1 MFFLRGGDY
10 LNISVSPKAMGDKRR
25 KMAKKKKNPLD
36 DYLEELDKYEEG
48 TEPREVEVDD

>member
-1 MFFLRGGDY
+1 MDDTLKYGCCSGVHM
-10 LNISVSPKAMGDKRR
+10 SKT
-25 KMAKKKKNPLD
+25 KKKKNPLD